1 MGLAKNI
8 KRCLGAIYAFT
19 FSLAL
24 CGGLLNL
31 KKNAIETSATFTGSF
46 SISNDDIEYT
56 PLNSAYIVTNINMND
71 FVYDGTGNYRLFID
85 IYGRESAAGG
95 SETVRESGALLFTQG
110 SCIDDTGSGTYGTYV
125 GVLSGFCSEF
135 YNGENSVSIR
145 TYLSPRTVPT
155 TGIWTPVEGNLRY
168 ETSSYEVSSADQTA
182 VAFFGEGSYEVY
194 YDIYGRQYDS
204 GDPLTVMDQLTV
216 HFTNTELLDEPYE
229 QTPGSISGYCVEVSD
244 TITLTINSLV
254 YRSHQDGW
262 TYLSGD
268 KTLAYYDSTNP
279 NGDYRFSSAYFTQ
292 YNCEAVIVYTGTR
305 NGGSDP
311 QTAHVWNAIYDYDS
325 ATISGTLALQ
335 NTQTWEWEA
344 TDTEVLLQFVEP
356 GVVDEYYTEGWNFSQ
371 SLGEFIYYDEQ
382 EYSGLTAINSTFYEK
397 TDSTSSYA
405 VVSYSV
411 TPEGHENEDPITHS
425 FTVSNAKYVDQ
436 GNQYYEIIGT
446 TTMTYQQVDYT
457 FPVDFIVVG
466 LTINR
471 EDGFYYNNQSYG
483 FQYLWGDYGFCRT
496 NLKGVIWN
504 NFGTLDGGQ
513 QSQCNEIYLIYDVY
527 DPENP
532 SDTILN
538 DAEVYL
544 SNAVVTSMP
553 GQETNDGYL
562 RGYYLYESEPF
573 VVAFNELTYQND
585 IDDGFN
591 YLKGLDEIIFYS
603 KQSDQRYGVSVTQ
616 ATFDVYYSQFT
627 VSATCTSTD
636 EQTTFTDS
644 FTLSSGQI
652 YSQEAGE
659 DGGIIKGKFQDTDT
673 EITLEVPNI
682 VKVNTLPL
690 GWNYENSSLGYYD
703 PVYKQSIPHEFSS
716 AVYNEDYDQISI
728 TYIVKYS
735 TVVQD
740 ERDSTQTILIK
751 SPTITPIRAGGY
763 SSYSVEG
770 YCVEVDTTIRV
781 VISSYDSV
789 KSGWEYDESD
799 GLFYYD
805 SLLDTYVLHEFSS
818 ASYIVDNK
826 EMLIDYTL
834 KYSEVDQSSY
844 DRSET
849 ITIKNPQITEQSA
862 GTYTFYKVS
871 GFCVEVNRDI
881 ELEIE
886 SYDELKASWEYF
898 HPRELYA
905 ELIWNDPVS
914 ESMSMLTEANYN
926 QDLGTVNFVY
936 GIYTYEYDETAGQ
949 DQGGDVVEVLKME
962 KVIHFENVSVTFVN
976 PAEEPEIAEYTDE
989 PIYNV
994 VGTNLDIEDA
1004 TLLSCPQSKFNYI
1017 EYDPEAGTITN
1028 DQQIDIKELLPEE
1041 KSVDEE
1047 RMEDSIVAIS
1057 SETAHEIIVTVNNA
1071 HSEIED
1077 AKTAGT
1083 ITEDEYLEKK
1093 QIIETVTEASV
1104 VVGAG
1109 QTTAS
1114 DEGKAVDNAL
1124 PDDHD
1129 LGFTMDETLS
1139 EFYQLQMD
1147 YLLGRET
1154 IPEKQDPN
1162 KGALRLGDPL
1172 VVQGKIDL
1180 DVSKDDY
1187 AKMIGFVDTSVS
1199 NMKGA
1204 ALQIRKCSSAS
1215 MKAVVK
1221 SYISKVK
1228 ISSFRDFDEEDAN
1241 NKFVE
1246 AVSEAIMLNMQQQ
1259 VIEAL
1264 KRDHK
1269 PSNNAE
1275 KEMVYQQQLAACED
1289 LETFKEIVLEVLR
1302 QKYVSLT
1309 KTEIAIDDFRPIYA
1323 KIFKSWALDDPT
1335 LNESGITLEQLTKA
1349 TIETTRANANRFTYR
1364 ESVTPQ
1370 ESTFLIVFGTAIAVG
1385 LGAAI
1390 ATPVILSKTKHR
1402 RRAK

>member
-1 MGLAKNI
+1 MKLAKNI
-8 KRCLGAIYAFT
+8 KRCIGVVYAFA
-19 FSLAL
+19 FSFAL
-24 CGGLLNL
+24 CGGVLNF
-31 KKNAIETSATFTGSF
+31 KKKALETRASFTGTFTVTDNDLDYSPQESYIF
-46 SISNDDIEYT
+46 KSISMTGLTDNG
-56 PLNSAYIVTNINMND
+56 S
-71 FVYDGTGNYRLFID
+71 GNYTLDLD
-85 IYGRESAAGG
+85 IYGMAPTGGDSSIQESGSLFFTQATWY
-95 SETVRESGALLFTQG
+95 SETG
-110 SCIDDTGSGTYGTYV
+110 TGEYGNYV
-125 GVLSGFCSEF
+125 GNLSGFC
-135 YNGENSVSIR
+135 NDIDGGNNSVTIR
-145 TYLSPRTVPT
+145 TYISPTGT
-155 TGIWTPVEGNLRY
+155 TSLDGWSFAEGNLY
-168 ETSSYEVSSADQTA
+168 YSTDEYEVDSAQQTGA
-182 VAFFGEGSYEVY
+182 ANYGDGEIEVY
-194 YDIYGRQYDS
+194 YVIWGRELGSQGS
-204 GDPLTVMDQLTV
+204 WIEMESLTV
-216 HFTNTELLDEPYE
+216 HFTGARILDEPDPDE
-229 QTPGSISGYCVEVSD
+229 QITGTISGYCVEYGED
-244 TITLTINSLV
+244 ITLLINSIV
-254 YRSHQDGW
+254 NRSHQDGW

-268 KTLAYYDSTNP
+268 KTLAYYDSNYP
-279 NGDYRFSSAYFTQ
+279 DANYKFSSAYFTQ
-292 YNCEAVIVYTGTR
+292 YNCQAVIIYVGTVTGA
-305 NGGSDP
+305 SDP
-311 QTAHVWNAIYDYDS
+311 QTAQIWDAVYDYNA
-325 ATISGTLALQ
+325 ATISGTLAVMDAQ
-335 NTQTWEWEA
+335 TSQFVSTQT
-344 TDTEVLLQFVEP
+344 EVELEFEEP
-356 GVVDEYYTEGWNFSQ
+356 GVVDEYYTEGWNYSQ
-371 SLGEFIYYDEQ
+371 TIGEFIYY
-382 EYSGLTAINSTFYEK
+382 YEDQ
-397 TDSTSSYA
+397 TYDSLDVVSSVFNIMRDKANSYA

-411 TPEGHENEDPITHS
+411 TPEGLDDPITKS
-425 FTVSNAKYVDQ
+425 FTISEAKYDDLGQ
-436 GNQYYEIIGT
+436 TYGITGKT
-446 TTMTYQQVDYT
+446 TLIYQQVEYT
-457 FPVDFIVVG
+457 FPVDFV
-466 LTINR
+466 INR
-471 EDGFYYNNQSYG
+471 LSIEHETGFHFDSGNHIFTYY
-483 FQYLWGDYGFCRT
+483 WGDYGQCRT
-496 NLKGVIWN
+496 VLKSVIFN
-504 NFGTLDGGQ
+504 NFGTLTGDE
-513 QSQCNEIYLIYDVY
+513 QSQQNEIYLVYDVY
-527 DPENP
+527 NP
-532 SDTILN
+532 QEGYESETIINNEEIHLTS
-538 DAEVYL
+538 ARI
-544 SNAVVTSMP
+544 TSMP

-562 RGYYLYESEPF
+562 VGSYVYESDPIT
-573 VVAFNELTYQND
+573 VAFNASVVENTIVN
-585 IDDGFN
+585 GFN
-591 YLKGLDEIIFYS
+591 YLTLNQRNEIIYYV
-603 KQSDQRYGVSVTQ
+603 KNTDQRYSVTPTQ
-616 ATFDVYYSQFT
+616 AAFDVYYNEFT
-627 VSATCTSTD
+627 VTATCSNGNEQENITD
-636 EQTTFTDS
+636 TFTLTNGTIES
-644 FTLSSGQI
+644 EQ
-652 YSQEAGE
+652 AGT
-659 DGGIIKGKFQDTDT
+659 IKGKFQNTDT
-673 EITLEVPNI
+673 EVTLIVSSITR
-682 VKVNTLPL
+682 VNTLPL

-716 AVYNEDYDQISI
+716 AVYNQDYDQISI

-805 SLLDTYVLHEFSS
+805 SLLDTYVPHEFSS
-818 ASYIVDNK
+818 ASYFVDNK

-834 KYSEVDQSSY
+834 KYSEVDQGSY

-849 ITIKNPQITEQSA
+849 ITIKDPQITEQSA

-886 SYDELKASWEYF
+886 SYDELKASWEYY

-905 ELIWNDPVS
+905 ELIWNDPVT

-962 KVIHFENVSVTFVN
+962 KVIHFENVSVTFVD

-994 VGTNLDIEDA
+994 VGTNLDIADA

-1172 VVQGKIDL
+1172 AVQGKIDL

-1289 LETFKEIVLEVLR
+1289 IETFKEIVLEVLR

-1309 KTEIAIDDFRPIYA
+1309 KSEIAIDDFRPIYA
-1323 KIFKSWALDDPT
+1323 KIFRSWALDDPS

-1349 TIETTRANANRFTYR
+1349 TIETTKANANKFTYR

-1370 ESTFLIVFGTAIAVG
+1370 ESTFLIVFGAAIAVG
-1385 LGAAI
+1385 VGAAI

-1402 RRAK
+1402 RSAK